1 MTAAAVA
8 GLSVLGVAI
17 MLLIR
22 IPVAVALGL
31 AGIAGYMTIAKPA
44 AVLHV
49 LGSTLLQ
56 VGTEYTLT
64 VVPLFVMMG
73 AVAMRAGMSQ
83 RLFTASTA
91 LFGRVRGAESMA
103 TVVASGAFGAV
114 AGSSLATTATMT
126 RVAGPELRRRGYQ
139 DSLVG
144 GTLAAGGTLGIL
156 IPPSVALV
164 LYSLITGQSVAALFA
179 AGILPG
185 LVLTGLYV
193 LAVLWC
199 IWRDP
204 SAVPA
209 SEGHISS
216 RLLRIAKGW
225 EVVLL
230 FGVTIGGIYA
240 GWFTPTEAASIG
252 LFLAIVTGFL
262 VGDLTVQGLIAA
274 LEETVL
280 TTAALFFVVLA
291 ATLFAY
297 FIIQAKLPPALI
309 SFSETLAFP
318 PWAVVASIILFYL
331 IAGCFLDGMG
341 MMLATVPVFYP
352 VVTALGYDPVWF
364 GILVVVAIEVGLITP
379 PIGMNIFVIRAQM
392 SDLALG
398 AIYKGVLPFIVAQ
411 LVLIALLML
420 QPGLATTLPQWL
432 SH

>member
-1 MTAAAVA
+1 MTAAAIA
-8 GLSVLGVAI
+8 GLAVLGVAFL
-17 MLLIR
+17 LLIR
-22 IPVAVALGL
+22 VPVAVALGL
-31 AGIAGYMTIAKPA
+31 AGTVGYLAIARPA

-83 RLFTASTA
+83 RLFSASTA
-91 LFGRVRGAESMA
+91 LFGPVRGAESMA

-126 RVAGPELRRRGYQ
+126 RVAGPELRRRGYR
-139 DSLVG
+139 DSAVG

-164 LYSLITGQSVAALFA
+164 LYALITGQSVAALFA

-185 LVLTGLYV
+185 LLLTGLYV
-193 LAVLWC
+193 LAVLWG

-204 SAVPA
+204 SSVPTP
-209 SEGHISS
+209 EGMIGH
-216 RLLRIAKGW
+216 RLLRILRGW

-252 LFLAIVTGFL
+252 LALAILTGFV
-262 VGDLTVQGLIAA
+262 VGDLTFAGLLSAMA
-274 LEETVL
+274 ETVV

-309 SFSETLAFP
+309 GFADAMAFP
-318 PWAVVASIILFYL
+318 PWAVIVAMIVFYL

-352 VVTALGYDPVWF
+352 VVTSLGYDPVWF

-379 PIGMNIFVIRAQM
+379 PVGMNIFVIRAQM

-398 AIYKGVLPFIVAQ
+398 AIYRGVVPFILAQ
-411 LVLIALLML
+411 LVLLGLLVL
-420 QPGLATTLPQWL
+420 LPGLATALPAWL
-432 SH
+432 AY

>member
-8 GLSVLGVAI
+8 GLSVLGVAVL
-17 MLLIR
+17 LLIR
-22 IPVAVALGL
+22 MPVAVALGL
-31 AGIAGYMTIAKPA
+31 AGTAGYLAIAKPA

-83 RLFTASTA
+83 RLFAASTA

-126 RVAGPELRRRGYQ
+126 RVAGPELRRRGYR
-139 DSLVG
+139 DSMVG

-164 LYSLITGQSVAALFA
+164 LYALITGQSVADLFA

-185 LVLTGLYV
+185 LVLMGLYV
-193 LAVLWC
+193 LAVLWR
-199 IWRDP
+199 IRRDP
-204 SAVPA
+204 SSVPA
-209 SEGHISS
+209 SDGNIPH
-216 RLLRIAKGW
+216 RLLQIVKGW

-252 LFLAIVTGFL
+252 VFLAIITGFM
-262 VGDLTVQGLIAA
+262 VGDLTFKGLITA

-309 SFSETLAFP
+309 EIAEALAFP
-318 PWAVVASIILFYL
+318 PWAVVVSIIVFYL

-379 PIGMNIFVIRAQM
+379 PVGMNIFVIRAQM
-392 SDLALG
+392 ADLPLG
-398 AIYKGVLPFIVAQ
+398 AIYRGVLPFIVAQ
-411 LVLIALLML
+411 LVLVVLLML
-420 QPGLATTLPQWL
+420 QPGLATTLPRWL
-432 SH
+432 AQ

>member
-1 MTAAAVA
+1 MTPAMIA
-8 GLSVLGVAI
+8 GLSVLAVTM
-17 MLLIR
+17 MLFIR
-22 IPVAVALGL
+22 VPVSVALGL
-31 AGIAGYMTIAKPA
+31 AGTGGYLAIAKPA

-49 LGSTLLQ
+49 VGSTLIQ

-83 RLFTASTA
+83 RLFAASTA
-91 LFGRVRGAESMA
+91 LFGRLRGAESMA

-126 RVAGPELRRRGYQ
+126 RVAGPELRRRGYH
-139 DSLVG
+139 DSMVG

-164 LYSLITGQSVAALFA
+164 IYALITGQSVAELFA

-185 LVLTGLYV
+185 LILMGLYV
-193 LAVLWC
+193 VAVLWS
-199 IWRDP
+199 IWRNPD
-204 SAVPA
+204 SAPA
-209 SEGHISS
+209 PDCNMPN
-216 RLLRIAKGW
+216 RLIEIIKGW

-230 FGVTIGGIYA
+230 FGTTIGGIYA

-252 LFLAIVTGFL
+252 LFLAIATGFL
-262 VGDLTVQGLIAA
+262 VGDLTIRGLIAA

-309 SFSETLAFP
+309 GIAESLAFP
-318 PWAVVASIILFYL
+318 PWAVIGTIIIFYL

-341 MMLATVPVFYP
+341 MMLASVPVFYP
-352 VVTALGYDPVWF
+352 VVTALGYDPIWF
-364 GILVVVAIEVGLITP
+364 GILVVVVIEVGLITP

-392 SDLALG
+392 PDLPLG
-398 AIYKGVLPFIVAQ
+398 AVYKGVLPFIVAQ

-420 QPGLATTLPQWL
+420 QPGLATTLPQWFAQ
-432 SH
+432 